1 MQRKQSPRER
11 GKLRAARPCAPN
23 DRQPPML
30 VNYVA
35 VKWLHVG
42 CVIVSITGFVA
53 RGALMFAGSPLL
65 ATRFVRVA
73 PHVVDTLLL
82 ASALWLAWMIGQ
94 YPFVHGWLTAKVLGL
109 LAYIVLGSIALK
121 RGRTLRLRSAAFVA
135 ALATAAYIVSVALT
149 RDPRGALVWWPG

>member
-1 MQRKQSPRER
+1 MPE
-11 GKLRAARPCAPN
+11 LY
-23 DRQPPML
+23 L
-30 VNYVA
+30 A

-42 CVIVSITGFVA
+42 CVVLSITGFAA
-53 RGALMFAGSPLL
+53 RGALMLAGSPLL
-65 ATRFVRVA
+65 GARWVRVA

-109 LAYIVLGSIALK
+109 FAYIILGSIALR
-121 RGRTLRLRSAAFVA
+121 RGRTPRQRGAAFAA

-149 RDPRGALVWWPG
+149 HDPRGALLWLRG